1 MIIFFMTSEMGN
13 SNSEL
18 ELTPELPLFFTG
30 VGVELE
36 LNLLIHRWSWSGV
49 KITRSGVGEELD
61 LMHFVNSNSTPFDV
75 VNCPEK

>member
-1 MIIFFMTSEMGN
+1 V
-13 SNSEL
+13 EL
-18 ELTPELPLFFTG
+18 ELNLLIHRWSWSGVKFPRSG
-30 VGVELE
+30 VGVELK

-75 VNCPEK
+75 VTCPEK